1 MGMTEKKRRGGSRND
16 KEKRLETLRTEER
29 GSLIVVLGF
38 WKRESGRGK
47 ILSDVVWFCLVRQ
60 YYSCSFHMI

>member
-38 WKRESGRGK
+38 WKRESGR
-47 ILSDVVWFCLVRQ
+47 
-60 YYSCSFHMI
+60 